1 MILSLS
7 YDVAFIKEVVVIRFH
22 LKRLISDWE
31 FREGRRLTIAELAE
45 GSNVARP
52 TISRILNQRGYNTT
66 TDNVG
71 KLCAFFNCRVENLVE
86 FVPDDEVSSG
96 RIK

>member
-22 LKRLISDWE
+22 LKRLMSDWE

-45 GSNVARP
+45 GSTVARP

-66 TDNVG
+66 TDNLG
-71 KLCAFFNCRVENLVE
+71 KLCAFFNCRVEELVE
-86 FVPDDEVSSG
+86 FVPDADITNGQV
-96 RIK
+96 K